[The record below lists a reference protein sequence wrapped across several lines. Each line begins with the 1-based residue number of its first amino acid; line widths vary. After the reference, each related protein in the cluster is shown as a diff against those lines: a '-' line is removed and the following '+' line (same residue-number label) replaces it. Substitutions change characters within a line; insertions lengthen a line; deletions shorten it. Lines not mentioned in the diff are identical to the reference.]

1 MIVWRVISR
10 LLSNKMS
17 IPDDVLEI
25 INAEQELHD
34 GQFYPDQEYLDK
46 ISQRA
51 ELIIH
56 RMAENTLGFVFF
68 YCNSESKDFSYITL
82 IATSNAAR
90 GKGIGYSLVNQVL
103 FLSKQRGYRGC
114 RLEVRKSNKPALA
127 FYERM
132 GFQIIED
139 RNDRFLMSMAV

>member
-1 MIVWRVISR
+1 
-10 LLSNKMS
+10 MS

-25 INAEQELHD
+25 IEAEQELQN

-51 ELIIH
+51 ELITH
-56 RMAENTLGFVFF
+56 RVAGKTLGFVFF
-68 YCNSESKDFSYITL
+68 YCNTESKDFSYITL

-90 GKGIGYSLVNQVL
+90 GQGIGCSLVNQVL
-103 FLSKQRGYRGC
+103 FLSKQRGFRVC
-114 RLEVRKSNKPALA
+114 RLEVRKANKSALA

-139 RNDRFLMSMAV
+139 RSNKFLMSMAV

>member
-1 MIVWRVISR
+1 
-10 LLSNKMS
+10 MS

-25 INAEQELHD
+25 INAEQELQN
-34 GQFYPDQEYLDK
+34 GQFYPDQKYLGR
-46 ISQRA
+46 IFQRA
-51 ELIIH
+51 ELLIH
-56 RMAENTLGFVFF
+56 QAAGKTLGFVFF

-82 IATSNAAR
+82 ISTSNAAR
-90 GKGIGYSLVNQVL
+90 GQGVGYSLVNQVL
-103 FLSKQRGYRGC
+103 FLSKQRGYTAC
-114 RLEVRKSNKPALA
+114 RLEVRKSNKSALA

>member
-1 MIVWRVISR
+1 
-10 LLSNKMS
+10 MS
-17 IPDDVLEI
+17 IPNDVLEL
-25 INAEQELHD
+25 INAEQDLQN
-34 GQFYPDQEYLDK
+34 GQFYPDHEYLDK

-51 ELIIH
+51 ELVIH
-56 RMAENTLGFVFF
+56 RAAGKTLGFVFF
-68 YCNSESKDFSYITL
+68 YCNAESKEFSYITL

-90 GKGIGYSLVNQVL
+90 GQGIGYSLVNQVL
-103 FLSKQRGYRGC
+103 FLSKQRGYRAC

>member
-1 MIVWRVISR
+1 
-10 LLSNKMS
+10 MS

-25 INAEQELHD
+25 INAEQDLQN

-51 ELIIH
+51 ELVIH
-56 RMAENTLGFVFF
+56 RAAGKTLGFVFF
-68 YCNSESKDFSYITL
+68 YCNAESKEFSYITL

-103 FLSKQRGYRGC
+103 FLSKQRGYRAC
-114 RLEVRKSNKPALA
+114 RLEVRKSNKSALA

-139 RNDRFLMSMAV
+139 RNDRFLMSMAL

>member
-1 MIVWRVISR
+1 
-10 LLSNKMS
+10 MS

-56 RMAENTLGFVFF
+56 RMAEKTLGFVFF

-90 GKGIGYSLVNQVL
+90 GQGIGYSLVNQVL
-103 FLSKQRGYRGC
+103 FLSNQRGYSAC

-139 RNDRFLMSMAV
+139 RNDRFLMSMAL

>member
-1 MIVWRVISR
+1 M
-10 LLSNKMS
+10 K

-25 INAEQELHD
+25 INVEQELQN
-34 GQFYPDQEYLDK
+34 GKFYPDQEYLDK

-51 ELIIH
+51 ELVIH
-56 RMAENTLGFVFF
+56 RADGNTLGFVFF
-68 YCNSESKDFSYITL
+68 YCNAESKEFSYITL

-90 GKGIGYSLVNQVL
+90 GKGVGYSLVNQVL
-103 FLSKQRGYRGC
+103 FLSKQRGYRAC
-114 RLEVRKSNKPALA
+114 RLEVRKSNKSALA
-127 FYERM
+127 FYERI

>member
-1 MIVWRVISR
+1 M
-10 LLSNKMS
+10 K

-25 INAEQELHD
+25 INVEQELQN

-56 RMAENTLGFVFF
+56 RMAEKTLGFVFF

-90 GKGIGYSLVNQVL
+90 GQGIGYSLVNQVL
-103 FLSKQRGYRGC
+103 FLSKQRGYRAC
-114 RLEVRKSNKPALA
+114 RLEVRKSNKSALA

-139 RNDRFLMSMAV
+139 RSEKFLMSVAV